1 MKQALKYSIYALLY
15 WSGFWLLARWLTRDK
30 TRILMY
36 HGVVQEDIDV
46 WTQLPVD
53 QFRAQMEHLAKCYRP
68 IRLTEFVDNKKG
80 AGTLGRLTAIVTFD
94 DGLKNNLT
102 TAYPVLTELKIPA
115 TIYIAI
121 SLIDRPPTFGG
132 MIWTDY
138 VRGLIRST
146 SARKLD
152 LSAFGLPVFELDTD
166 TARRKAESLIARGLK
181 GIQSEQREKAIAEI
195 SRQLG
200 ETVAREHAAPFDG
213 LTWDEIRQM
222 DRSGL
227 VEYGAHTVSHAILSK
242 VSDQQAEQEMV
253 GSQARLEKELN
264 HPIRHFAYPNG
275 TQADF
280 SDTHMK
286 VAAMHFDSAVT
297 TIEGLVG
304 PADGLHDLKRI
315 NIGNDMSMME
325 FKLRLSGAF
334 ELLGL

>member
-1 MKQALKYSIYALLY
+1 MKRALKYSIYALLY

-53 QFRAQMEHLAKCYRP
+53 QFRAQIEHLAKCYRP
-68 IRLTEFVDNKKG
+68 VRLTEFVDNKKG
-80 AGTLGRLTAIVTFD
+80 TGTLDRLAAIVTFD

-102 TAYPVLTELKIPA
+102 TAYPVLAELKTPA
-115 TIYIAI
+115 TIYVAI

-146 SARKLD
+146 KASRLD
-152 LSAFGLPVFELDTD
+152 LRTYGLPILELDSD
-166 TARRKAESLIARGLK
+166 TTRRAAETSVGRALK
-181 GIQSEQREKAIAEI
+181 GLQADRREPVIAEI
-195 SRQLG
+195 ARQLG
-200 ETVAREHAAPFDG
+200 GTVAREHAAPFDG
-213 LTWDEIRQM
+213 LTWAEIMQL

-227 VEYGAHTVSHAILSK
+227 VEFGAHTVSHAILSK

-253 GSQARLEKELN
+253 GSKTRLERELN

-286 VAAMHFDSAVT
+286 MAAKHFDSAVT

>member
-15 WSGFWLLARWLTRDK
+15 WSGFWLLAGWLSRDK

-36 HGVVQEDIDV
+36 HGVVQEDIEV

-53 QFRAQMEHLAKCYRP
+53 HFRAQMEHVAKGYCP
-68 IRLTEFVDNKKG
+68 VRLTEIVDNRKG
-80 AGTLGRLTAIVTFD
+80 TRRLGKPAVVVTFD

-102 TAYPVLTELKIPA
+102 IAYPVLAKLKIPA

-121 SLIDRPPTFGG
+121 SLIDRPTKFGG

-146 SARKLD
+146 NARQLD
-152 LSAFGLPVFELDTD
+152 LSAFGLSAFELNSG
-166 TARRKAESLIARGLK
+166 TARRDAESLVGRALK
-181 GIQSEQREKAIAEI
+181 GLQAEHRETVIAEI

-200 ETVAREHAAPFDG
+200 GTVAREHAAPFDG

-227 VEYGAHTVSHAILSK
+227 VEFGAHTVSHAILSK

-253 GSQARLEKELN
+253 GSQARLEKELG
-264 HPIRHFAYPNG
+264 HPIRNFAYPNG
-275 TQADF
+275 TRADF
-280 SDTHMK
+280 SDTHIKM
-286 VAAMHFDSAVT
+286 AAKHFDSAVT

-315 NIGNDMSMME
+315 NIGNDMSMIE
-325 FKLRLSGAF
+325 FKLRLSGTLD
-334 ELLGL
+334 LLGL